1 MNLYLQKERK
11 SKRIPV
17 KKVWDL
23 SIWLKKEFVLRKKKV
38 YPLLREER
46 GEKHHFINK
55 QLTKKYIR
63 LLKSSQTT
71 LVFFIEKKNS
81 KKKKV

>member
-38 YPLLREER
+38 YPLLRKREER
-46 GEKHHFINK
+46 SIISLIN
-55 QLTKKYIR
+55 
-63 LLKSSQTT
+63 
-71 LVFFIEKKNS
+71 N
-81 KKKKV
+81 